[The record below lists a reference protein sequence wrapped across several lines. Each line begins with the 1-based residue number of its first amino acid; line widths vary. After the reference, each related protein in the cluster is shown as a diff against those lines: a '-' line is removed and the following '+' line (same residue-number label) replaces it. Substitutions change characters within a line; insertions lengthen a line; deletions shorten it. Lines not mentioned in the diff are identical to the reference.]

1 LCGTRENQKAC
12 RAMHPPSPSATSD
25 REAAAREG
33 GDADSD
39 PVEGV
44 NEGVNE
50 GVKILLAAIIFL
62 MGKSRWAR

>member
-1 LCGTRENQKAC
+1 
-12 RAMHPPSPSATSD
+12 MHPPSPSATSD
-25 REAAAREG
+25 REAAVREG
-33 GDADSD
+33 GDADAD

>member
-1 LCGTRENQKAC
+1 
-12 RAMHPPSPSATSD
+12 MHPPSPSATSD

-33 GDADSD
+33 GVAGAD
-39 PVEGV
+39 PV
-44 NEGVNE
+44 EGVNE

>member
-1 LCGTRENQKAC
+1 MCGTRENQKAC

-33 GDADSD
+33 GDEDAD
-39 PVEGV
+39 PV
-44 NEGVNE
+44 EGVNE

>member
-1 LCGTRENQKAC
+1 MCGTRENQKAC

-33 GDADSD
+33 GDADAD
-39 PVEGV
+39 PV
-44 NEGVNE
+44 EGVNE